1 VPDNLIEQWLI
12 GMRIADI
19 IFEVAA
25 WRKNLVALQIRGL
38 AEPHRDQSKARNA
51 ARTRRCTM
59 GMGKAGK

>member
-25 WRKNLVALQIRGL
+25 WRKKLVA
-38 AEPHRDQSKARNA
+38 DSKTGGAIEGEECCKGA
-51 ARTRRCTM
+51 P
-59 GMGKAGK
+59 